1 MMRDKSAGAP
11 SEPRRAG
18 DPTSNPPKPD
28 AEKPQQMKKDPPMS
42 NSEKPNEASEKGA
55 AENEKSAEELTVE
68 ELENVAGGATIPG
81 ARKWG
86 DIVLKRGINP

>member
-1 MMRDKSAGAP
+1 
-11 SEPRRAG
+11 
-18 DPTSNPPKPD
+18 
-28 AEKPQQMKKDPPMS
+28 MS